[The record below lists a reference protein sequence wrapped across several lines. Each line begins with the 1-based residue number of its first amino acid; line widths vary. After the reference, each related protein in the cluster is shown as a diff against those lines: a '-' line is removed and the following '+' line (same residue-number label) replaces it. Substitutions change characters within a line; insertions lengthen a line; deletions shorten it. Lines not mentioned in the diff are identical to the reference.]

1 MPLPF
6 LAIRVCATDP
16 AAPAIP
22 LKQYPGGRSVP
33 ALACVLLSLSAV
45 AGCASLAGRDGVQAV
60 RPAVKGSGITVFAA
74 GDIAD
79 CRKAAPADS
88 GAARTAALIM
98 AGIAEDPAAVVLAL
112 GDTTYP
118 VGLPAE
124 FSDCYAPTWGQFKS
138 RTLPAPGNHEYYTTG
153 APGYFGYFG
162 TAAGPGQR
170 GYYSTRVGGWHVL
183 SLNSNL
189 KAAQADA
196 QLAWLTEDLAAL
208 RRRDPAACILAF
220 WHHPLYSSGGH
231 GNNLH
236 MRSIWQALMTAKT
249 DLVLAAH
256 DHGYERFAPQDAAA
270 NADAAAGIRSFV
282 VGNGGA
288 RLTPF
293 TATKAH
299 SLAQDNATHGV
310 LKLVLRTRDYEW
322 AFLPVDGTAPR
333 DAGQAGCHAN

>member
-1 MPLPF
+1 MPS
-6 LAIRVCATDP
+6 V
-16 AAPAIP
+16 AAPMR
-22 LKQYPGGRSVP
+22 GT
-33 ALACVLLSLSAV
+33 
-45 AGCASLAGRDGVQAV
+45 GV
-60 RPAVKGSGITVFAA
+60 TVFAA

-79 CRKAAPADS
+79 CRKAPAADS
-88 GAARTAALIM
+88 AAARTAALIT
-98 AGIAEDPAAVVLAL
+98 AGIATDPAAVVLAL

-162 TAAGPGQR
+162 AAAGPAQR
-170 GYYSTRVGGWHVL
+170 GYYSADVGAWHVL

-189 KAAQADA
+189 KAADADA
-196 QLAWLTEDLAAL
+196 QLAWLVEDLAVT
-208 RRRDPAACILAF
+208 RRHNPSGCLLAF

-231 GNNLH
+231 GNNPH
-236 MRSIWQALMTAKT
+236 MRAAWQALMTARA

-256 DHGYERFAPQDAAA
+256 DHGYERFAPQDAAG
-270 NADAAAGIRSFV
+270 NADPEGGIRSFV

-293 TATKAH
+293 TATKAN

-310 LKLVLRTRDYEW
+310 LKLILNAQGYEW
-322 AFLPVDGTAPR
+322 AFLPVDGSAPR
-333 DAGQAGCHAN
+333 DAGTAGCHGH